1 MFALSTSWNNGSF
14 RSAKDTI
21 AQIKGLG
28 FECAELCF
36 SHTQKDLKEILESR
50 IKVTSLHNFCPIPEG
65 LPRKKALPD
74 CFSLASINTE
84 ERKKAVGLTKKTIL
98 SARKFKAKAVVL
110 HTGRVE
116 IPDRTKQ
123 LIKIL
128 SHKNKTQLSKF
139 ASLKELAVKE
149 REANKT
155 KFLDSIFL
163 SIKELADFAFN
174 EGVLLGIE
182 NRIYIREIPNFQEIK
197 IFTDN
202 FNKKGVG
209 YWHDTG
215 HAYVLEK
222 LGFTKHMDYLKTYSR
237 YLLGIHIHDVKG
249 FKDHNAPFSGEI
261 DFTKFKPYIK
271 KDTIKVIEAHKPAS
285 AKELIQAKKKLEN
298 LYN

>member
-1 MFALSTSWNNGSF
+1 MLALSTSWNQGSC
-14 RSAKDTI
+14 RSAENTI
-21 AQIKGLG
+21 EQIKGLG
-28 FECAELCF
+28 FECVELCF
-36 SHTQKDLKEILESR
+36 SHTQKDLKEILKSR
-50 IKVTSLHNFCPIPEG
+50 IKVTSLHNFCPIPDG

-74 CFSLASINTE
+74 CFSLASTNTE
-84 ERKKAVGLTKKTIL
+84 ERKKAVKLTKRTIL

-116 IPDRTKQ
+116 IPDYTKQ

-128 SHKNKTQLSKF
+128 SRKKETRPDKF
-139 ASLKELAVKE
+139 ASLRELEIQE
-149 REANKT
+149 RKNNKVE
-155 KFLDSIFL
+155 FLDNIFL

-202 FNKKGVG
+202 FHKKGVG

-215 HAYVLEK
+215 HAYILEK
-222 LGFTKHMDYLKTYSR
+222 LGFAKHTDYLKTYSR

-249 FKDHNAPFSGEI
+249 FVDHNAPFSGEI
-261 DFTKFKPYIK
+261 DFTEFRPYIK
-271 KDTIKVIEAHKPAS
+271 KDTIKVVEAHKPAS
-285 AKELIQAKKKLEN
+285 AKELIQARKKLEK